1 MNLYCIKC
9 LIFAKSNNIKIKREI
24 IGKIIFYFCCND
36 CGFKK
41 FVTIDKVEVKDLLI

>member
-24 IGKIIFYFCCND
+24 IGKIIFSFCVVMTAVL
-36 CGFKK
+36 KSS
-41 FVTIDKVEVKDLLI
+41 